1 MPQRADA
8 HIHLFEH
15 SLQGTFPTRPG
26 VRIDEAAC
34 YDSLAGEHD
43 VAAALIVCYRGDR
56 NEGNN
61 EYVAGLK
68 PKYDWIRP
76 AAHVDPGDPPPLETL
91 AKWQDQGFV
100 GLVMYVDPGNVTGL
114 QTFPD
119 EIWEWMVARNWLLS
133 VNSKGEP
140 WSAWHGCSS
149 ATRGCAW

>member
-76 AAHVDPGDPPPLETL
+76 AAYVDPGDPPSLETL

-100 GLVMYVDPGNVTGL
+100 GLVMYIDPENAAGL

-119 EIWEWMVARNWLLS
+119 EIWEWMIARNWLLS
-133 VNSKGEP
+133 VNSKGNP
-140 WSAWHGCSS
+140 GRPGTGCSS